1 MLHEHGSNNP
11 NGVTSN
17 GDRYAMH
24 PYFIFKDLVT
34 IFAFFLVLS
43 VLVFFYPNLLG
54 LQKRG
59 RPNVI
64 LLIVNITYICAICWK
79 NIINYNYIKLLYLIK
94 IHNKTVI
101 VRGLFIINILR
112 KYIIVN
118 INPVIVKYYYEIFNQ
133 QITKIL
139 NNLSNFCIN
148 SVYLNYNDYCL
159 LLVGI
164 SETLRTQK
172 NNIIKFCSPASVA
185 LRPLGVTSKGI
196 KFIKSNNINHN
207 NNLISDNH
215 NKEISLKFKQWFAG
229 LTDGVGYIYVNKKG
243 YVGFELTLPSHDE
256 KVIRIIQNKFSGN
269 VHARGGLK
277 AVRYRTQRQ
286 DVIYKII
293 QCLNGFVIN
302 NIRLVQLHKAC
313 LALNIPIKDPIV
325 PDINSAYI
333 SGLLDSDGCI
343 NIYKLNYQDKFRFQ
357 LTISISNKSRSNIE
371 FLLNVIGGNIYFD
384 KSFNGHYIWKA
395 NSKILHLNLYNYF
408 FKFPPKTIKSHRTFL
423 IKEFHELNNRKV
435 YLDNNKSS
443 INYKT
448 WNNFI
453 NRWDNKILY

>member
-101 VRGLFIINILR
+101 VSGLFIIIILR

-139 NNLSNFCIN
+139 NNFSNLCIN
-148 SVYLNYNDYCL
+148 FLYLNYNDYCL

-172 NNIIKFCSPASVA
+172 NNIIKNCSPASVA
-185 LRPLGVTSKGI
+185 LRPMGVKSKGI

-207 NNLISDNH
+207 NNLIFDNH
-215 NKEISLKFKQWFAG
+215 NKEINLKFKQWFAG

-256 KVIRIIQNKFSGN
+256 KVLRIIQNKFSGN

-286 DVIYKII
+286 DIIYKII

-325 PDINSAYI
+325 PDINSSYI

-343 NIYKLNYQDKFRFQ
+343 NIYKSNYQDKFRFQ
-357 LTISISNKSRSNIE
+357 LTISISNKSRFNIE

-453 NRWDNKILY
+453 NRWDNKILS